1 MGPSHLSNGYTGYFP
16 GQSAQIKISWSYTS
30 TWLGDGQLYLYS
42 LYYTVSSKFFT
53 TQLVMKIVITYA
65 ECLPFLYRNL
75 ILHIQ
80 VMLVKYR
87 LILTDYKS
95 NGARM

>member
-1 MGPSHLSNGYTGYFP
+1 M
-16 GQSAQIKISWSYTS
+16 
-30 TWLGDGQLYLYS
+30 TWRRTTLPVLTVLYR
-42 LYYTVSSKFFT
+42 VSSKFFT